1 MNGKA
6 TNLPKPPYPSAARAV
21 RAAGAVNVQVTI
33 DESGNVIS
41 VAAVS
46 GHPLLRAAAEQAAR
60 GAKFVPTMLSGQPV
74 KVTGVMVYN
83 FLNPETAGDVNI
95 SVDETRLQ
103 TDEEKSQT
111 TPEALK
117 QKLIAGKLHV
127 WLYALVERLQK
138 GESAPTANEAKF
150 VKDGKAE
157 IQIQL
162 STKTPEA
169 MEKLK
174 NSGFEIS
181 GEKGKNAVVGK
192 IAIEKIAN
200 TAEIAEVQYVL
211 PKIE

>member
-1 MNGKA
+1 MNGKT
-6 TNLPKPPYPSAARAV
+6 TNLPKPPYPPAARAV
-21 RAAGAVNVQVTI
+21 RATGAVSVQITT

-60 GAKFVPTMLSGQPV
+60 NTTFAPTMLSGQPV
-74 KVTGVMVYN
+74 KVTGVIVYN
-83 FLNPETAGDVNI
+83 FADPENAGDINVL
-95 SVDETRLQ
+95 VGETRLQ

-117 QKLIAGKLHV
+117 RKILAEKLHV
-127 WLYALVERLQK
+127 WVYALAERLQK
-138 GESAPTANEAKF
+138 GGTAPTANEAKF

-157 IQIQL
+157 IRIRL
-162 STKTPEA
+162 SAKTPEA

-174 NSGFEIS
+174 NLGFEIS
-181 GEKGKNAVVGK
+181 GEKGSNSIVGK
-192 IAIEKIAN
+192 IGVEKIASL
-200 TAEIAEVQYVL
+200 AEIGEVQYVL